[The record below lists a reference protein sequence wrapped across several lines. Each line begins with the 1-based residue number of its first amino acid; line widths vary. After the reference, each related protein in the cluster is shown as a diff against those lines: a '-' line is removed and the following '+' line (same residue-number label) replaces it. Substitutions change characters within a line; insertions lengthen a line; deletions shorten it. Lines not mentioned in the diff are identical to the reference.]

1 MIRLVAAAALNDSFF
16 LSDTLLSTE
25 NRYMIGPKMPRQ
37 KEAPIMDFLPEFPR
51 PIYQNRSQNLLGK
64 LKP

>member
-1 MIRLVAAAALNDSFF
+1 
-16 LSDTLLSTE
+16 
-25 NRYMIGPKMPRQ
+25 MIGPKMPRQ

-64 LKP
+64 LKPWYNEQVRQNLFVH